1 MTVAEGQKLAAINMR
16 DFKKYDI
23 WNDSM
28 KLVKQVYQFSETLPK
43 EEKFGLV
50 SQMCRAAISIP
61 SNIAEGTSRNSDA
74 EFKRFLEIA
83 IGSSFELETQLL
95 LCAELGFT
103 KEETTTSLI
112 EEINK
117 VQKQINN
124 LILKIRQDYK

>member
-1 MTVAEGQKLAAINMR
+1 MNRELLGLWLPATSLRQNNNKIIASCGRPEAIKMR

-43 EEKFGLV
+43 EEKFGFV

-95 LCAELGFT
+95 
-103 KEETTTSLI
+103 
-112 EEINK
+112 
-117 VQKQINN
+117 
-124 LILKIRQDYK
+124 

>member
-50 SQMCRAAISIP
+50 SQMCRATISIP